1 MAATLPLE
9 LLQLI
14 GDSLQKEGVPLFPC
28 TTVCRW
34 WKEAFEPFIYSR
46 VVVCSTHANE
56 KAPVSGIP
64 IDVFEDITSHAG
76 AARRMMIRAIEYRI
90 YAEIIYDIVK
100 HSPYI
105 TELRMN
111 LGYLQRPEELEYLR
125 ARRLD
130 FLCPLNKEGQPILPV
145 VYWPHLETIS
155 LHNVTCWTD
164 EGNWLT
170 LPTEEA
176 EARIATVQQWEQ
188 GHDHS
193 DDSHLSQ
200 PVIEIENFQRFFIS
214 MGLAVQHMPRLSSDY
229 FHPGAETELT
239 FGFQVIT
246 GRVASAWGFSEED
259 LRHAALG
266 EMVYSVRFMT
276 HMV

>member
-1 MAATLPLE
+1 M
-9 LLQLI
+9 
-14 GDSLQKEGVPLFPC
+14 
-28 TTVCRW
+28 
-34 WKEAFEPFIYSR
+34 
-46 VVVCSTHANE
+46 E
-56 KAPVSGIP
+56 K
-64 IDVFEDITSHAG
+64 
-76 AARRMMIRAIEYRI
+76 
-90 YAEIIYDIVK
+90 
-100 HSPYI
+100 
-105 TELRMN
+105 LRFY
-111 LGYLQRPEELEYLR
+111 G
-125 ARRLD
+125 
-130 FLCPLNKEGQPILPV
+130 
-145 VYWPHLETIS
+145 S
-155 LHNVTCWTD
+155 
-164 EGNWLT
+164 GNWLT

-246 GRVASAWGFSEED
+246 GRYAIATWSSRPTYRPDHRVASAWGFSEED

>member
-125 ARRLD
+125 ARRL
-130 FLCPLNKEGQPILPV
+130 
-145 VYWPHLETIS
+145 
-155 LHNVTCWTD
+155 
-164 EGNWLT
+164 GNWLT